1 VLASQKVDEE
11 GELTANGDQT
21 ARYVRT
27 LDRER
32 IPGVEKKEDSLWSH
46 TDRVALVAHDFY
58 VFYKVTIDLFDCRD
72 N

>member
-46 TDRVALVAHDFY
+46 TDIVALVAHDF
-58 VFYKVTIDLFDCRD
+58 
-72 N
+72 